1 MDNWQTG
8 ADDLTSDVAQL
19 SSIEFLLKRILNIA
33 IPLAGLTLFIMLLA
47 GGITWL
53 TAGGDPEKAKKAQ
66 GTLTWAIAG
75 FVLLIASWF
84 ILGLISQFTG
94 VELTKLEFD
103 W

>member
-1 MDNWQTG
+1 MNDWAKEG
-8 ADDLTSDVAQL
+8 DVAQFKSL
-19 SSIEFLLKRILNIA
+19 EFIFQRILNVA
-33 IPLAGLTLFIMLLA
+33 VSLASLVLFVMLLV

-84 ILGLISQFTG
+84 ILRLISQFTG
-94 VELTKLEFD
+94 VELTKFELD